1 MKIDSITFGN
11 LKKLIE
17 KKQKGYL
24 IGTKDKIINFVSRND
39 LDFILPNGL
48 FVVGSFNIKDE
59 KLDYFLDEKFDL
71 YHKNQK
77 INFELSERDL
87 KFYFAKFDVELD
99 DELKYQDLL
108 FTQKTDTE
116 YEVFIKWKTRN
127 GDLVSF
133 YLVSTSNDFKDV
145 FEKELKFIKEKKVKM
160 FKCFE
165 YKEYPHP
172 IIIHYPNET
181 ILNYQKLY
189 YLTQT
194 FLLSDALENI
204 HLRVKFTENTSIIKG
219 NCRYYHYDNYD
230 SGWGCAYRSLQTI
243 LSFFNLNIL
252 THHEIQRLL
261 INLKDKKES
270 FYKSNEWIGA
280 FELSLILDHFGIQ
293 SKILTIQSG
302 SQIKE
307 KSRDLYNH
315 FNTSGTP
322 IMIGGG
328 VLAYTM
334 VGIDWNQKTGDCS
347 YLILDPH
354 YVGQDDTNIITS
366 KGWVAWKDEKIFLK
380 NHFYNLLLPQKN
392 N

>member
-1 MKIDSITFGN
+1 MKIDSLTFGN

-24 IGTKDKIINFVSRND
+24 IGTKDRIINFVSRND
-39 LDFILPNGL
+39 IDFILPNGL
-48 FVVGSFNIKDE
+48 EVIGSFGKKDE
-59 KLDYFLDEKFDL
+59 KLEYYLNENL
-71 YHKNQK
+71 
-77 INFELSERDL
+77 ELSDKNNVLKYELCERDL
-87 KFYFAKFDVELD
+87 KFYFTKFDVEIDNDLQY
-99 DELKYQDLL
+99 KDLL
-108 FTQKTDTE
+108 FTQKNDNE
-116 YEVFIKWKTRN
+116 YESFIKWRPRK

-133 YLVSTSNDFKDV
+133 HLISTSNDFKDV
-145 FEKELKFIKEKKVKM
+145 FEKELKFIKEKKVKY
-160 FKCFE
+160 FKVFE

-172 IIIHYPNET
+172 IIIHYPNDT

-189 YLTQT
+189 FLTTSYLI
-194 FLLSDALENI
+194 SDSLENI
-204 HLRVKFTENTSIIKG
+204 HLRVKFSENTSIIKG
-219 NCRYYHYDNYD
+219 NCRYYHYDSND
-230 SGWGCAYRSLQTI
+230 NGWGCAYRSLQTI

-261 INLKDKKES
+261 IQLKDKKES
-270 FYKSNEWIGA
+270 FYKSTEWIGA

-307 KSRDLYNH
+307 KSRDLFNH
-315 FNTSGTP
+315 FNTNGTP

-334 VGIDWNQKTGDCS
+334 VGIDWNQKTGDIS

-354 YVGQDDTNIITS
+354 YVGQDDPNIITS
-366 KGWVAWKDEKIFLK
+366 KGWVSWKDDKIFLK
-380 NHFYNLLLPQKN
+380 NHFYNLLMPIKN